1 MQIPVDVIHVKEE
14 CWGFMELDPSFTT
27 TQQWAVLGQLTTALH
42 LNVLFAIV
50 IAFDWMIA
58 HAVIPSLVESNH
70 IPRSV
75 NKVRPFFYFVSIA
88 AAIGLVI
95 FLASRIEL
103 LQVVYEIYD
112 RKWY

>member
-1 MQIPVDVIHVKEE
+1 MDI
-14 CWGFMELDPSFTT
+14 DPSFTT
-27 TQQWAVLGQLTTALH
+27 TEQWAVLGQLTTSLH

-58 HAVIPSLVESNH
+58 HALIPSLVESNH

-75 NKVRPFFYFVSIA
+75 NKVRPFFYFVSVA
-88 AAIGLVI
+88 AAVGLIV

-103 LQVVYEIYD
+103 LQVLTEIYD
-112 RKWY
+112 HRWY

>member
-1 MQIPVDVIHVKEE
+1 MDI
-14 CWGFMELDPSFTT
+14 DPSFTT
-27 TQQWAVLGQLTTALH
+27 TEQWAVLGQLTTALH

-50 IAFDWMIA
+50 IAFDFMIA

-75 NKVRPFFYFVSIA
+75 NKVRPFFYFVSA
-88 AAIGLVI
+88 AATVGLIV

-112 RKWY
+112 HKWY